1 MANNRSS
8 KEHSFTALPS
18 TTSSDQYANKNPLYE
33 TKKCCYVTWYS
44 WYGILPVHT
53 VCKPVRTRSA
63 FCCTQ
68 TTSIVTTAVL
78 CRNCLCQTHS
88 PEKQKKHSPVKSQ
101 DIMRDE
107 VRSLVECDATQAEVS
122 LPTFL
127 GYDAW
132 DMTPLGDVISHRT
145 VIFMTVLWPYVI
157 RTQNKVILCIGNVI
171 TTPRLLYLLGLEN
184 HAMRATGQAAVM
196 AMLSCFESRA

>member
-1 MANNRSS
+1 MANNKSS
-8 KEHSFTALPS
+8 KEYSFLILPS
-18 TTSSDQYANKNPLYE
+18 TTSSDQYANKNPPYK
-33 TKKCCYVTWYS
+33 TCKCCYVTWYS
-44 WYGILPVHT
+44 WYGMLPAQT

-68 TTSIVTTAVL
+68 TTNIVTTAVL

-107 VRSLVECDATQAEVS
+107 VRSLVGCDAMQAAVS
-122 LPTFL
+122 LPTFRRNL
-127 GYDAW
+127 L
-132 DMTPLGDVISHRT
+132 PLWGVISHRT

-157 RTQNKVILCIGNVI
+157 RPPNKVTLCTGSVI
-171 TTPRLLYLLGLEN
+171 TTPPLLYLLGLTLNPYPAKVEN
-184 HAMRATGQAAVM
+184 RV
-196 AMLSCFESRA
+196 SS